1 MIVARIVNED
11 QDVITPDYE
20 IIENGNDLR
29 LRIAVPGLV
38 KEEVKVTTVGNQ
50 LFIETANP
58 RNLLKDAVRLS
69 GKYLSPQFSMEFAID
84 TSVTIGSPFLEYG
97 VLTIPM
103 VVNPEIM
110 MSERNYSVREISKAD
125 TVHPNGTDD
134 WVYASSIDY

>member
-1 MIVARIVNED
+1 MIVARILNED
-11 QDVITPDYE
+11 QDVAVPVYE

-38 KEEVKVTTVGNQ
+38 KEEVKVTTVGTQ
-50 LFIETANP
+50 LFIDTASP

-69 GKYLSPQFSMEFAID
+69 GEYLSPQFNLEFVID
-84 TSVTIGSPFLEYG
+84 SSVTLGSPYLEYG

-103 VVNPEIM
+103 VVNPEIVM
-110 MSERNYSVREISKAD
+110 VERNHSVREISKVDAA
-125 TVHPNGTDD
+125 HPNGTDD